1 MSFEDDLK
9 DTTSGAVGETRTLTG
24 VTPQRP
30 QRCASTIPPRPHAMV
45 GEGRLD
51 KLFHKVKS
59 KIAQI
64 KSLFRFV

>member
-1 MSFEDDLK
+1 
-9 DTTSGAVGETRTLTG
+9 
-24 VTPQRP
+24 
-30 QRCASTIPPRPHAMV
+30 MV